1 MNRFTRNVA
10 ISVIGEE
17 RLVYV
22 RDRDINVE
30 DVEAEMDSI
39 IFHEGQANVSVSTGK

>member
-10 ISVIGEE
+10 ILVIGNE

-22 RDRDINVE
+22 RDRDIDISQVE
-30 DVEAEMDSI
+30 EEMDSI
-39 IFHEGQANVSVSTGK
+39 IFHEGQANVSIEAGE